1 MRVHLGKDVLQGL
14 GALSQILEQAVG
26 EKKSHRA
33 MTDDR

>member
-1 MRVHLGKDVLQGL
+1 MSSRGL